1 MYAPRVT
8 VTGPSLFNAL
18 FPVPNAGGNE
28 TIGMSQNSFGIA
40 FGTRF

>member
-1 MYAPRVT
+1 MHAPRKS

-18 FPVPNAGGNE
+18 FPIPNAGGNE
-28 TIGMSQNSFGIA
+28 TISMVQNSFGFA